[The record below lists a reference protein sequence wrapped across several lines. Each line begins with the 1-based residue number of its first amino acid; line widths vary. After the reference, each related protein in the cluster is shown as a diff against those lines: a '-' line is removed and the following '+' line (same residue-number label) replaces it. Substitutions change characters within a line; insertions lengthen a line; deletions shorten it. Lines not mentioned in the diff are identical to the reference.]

1 MSFYFFEPR
10 YFYRFLGVILP
21 KLDQIKSEIV
31 KKIHEIEN
39 KQDELKS
46 LVSDFLF
53 EFEAQK
59 QQDKKILSS
68 IKDMSKLLGVGNA

>member
-1 MSFYFFEPR
+1 M
-10 YFYRFLGVILP
+10 P